1 MLKDASNNLPS
12 EVIPEIRSSSSNS
25 KTTGEKQAISVI
37 GLSKLGS
44 VEQGNI
50 KIKKSRATSST
61 SNHKD
66 QAEFEKE
73 ANTSSA
79 KSVKF
84 TLPTPNQKTADGC
97 GDLQDH
103 KMIKE
108 GDTTGPA
115 NTVFAKDENQ
125 VKAEEYQR
133 GFTFGLKS
141 IPHPYYKYAEQRG
154 SVLDVKDLLAHPGPH
169 IALLTVF
176 NYLWFGSGSVPWKG
190 QGKYPL
196 AQLLFLLSG
205 VMATH
210 QLDILYEVFLL
221 IVVTLLVP

>member
-1 MLKDASNNLPS
+1 MFKDGSSNLPS
-12 EVIPEIRSSSSNS
+12 EVIPETRSSSPNS

-37 GLSKLGS
+37 ALTKLGS
-44 VEQGNI
+44 VEQGDI

-66 QAEFEKE
+66 EAEFEKE
-73 ANTSSA
+73 ANTLSA

-84 TLPTPNQKTADGC
+84 TLPTPNQKTADNC
-97 GDLQDH
+97 DDLQDH

-108 GDTTGPA
+108 DDTTGPA

-141 IPHPYYKYAEQRG
+141 IPHLYYKYAEQRG
-154 SVLDVKDLLAHPGPH
+154 SVLEVKDLLAHPGTH
-169 IALLTVF
+169 IVLLTVI
-176 NYLWFGSGSVPWKG
+176 NYLWFGAGFVPWKR
-190 QGKYPL
+190 
-196 AQLLFLLSG
+196 
-205 VMATH
+205 
-210 QLDILYEVFLL
+210 
-221 IVVTLLVP
+221 